1 MNHKVLVVEDSRAYR
16 NYLTQQLT
24 TIGCDVVGCES
35 YAETQKA
42 LDEHHNFH
50 FAVLDYCL
58 PDAQDGDCLLYT
70 SPSPRDPKISRM
82 PSSA

>member
-42 LDEHHNFH
+42 LDDN
-50 FAVLDYCL
+50 A
-58 PDAQDGDCLLYT
+58 A
-70 SPSPRDPKISRM
+70 R
-82 PSSA
+82 A